1 MGSNIHS
8 ANPVVRSLIE
18 CTAPRPALL
27 AASRGILPLPQAD
40 LLEVLANFA
49 TGGDAELATNARST
63 IQEQQESDI
72 DAAVRSG
79 DVAPIVLGFVAEM
92 QSLPARTA
100 EAVIANPATP
110 AKSLVKLAK
119 NTVEGTILE
128 LLALNQQLLIQNPEL
143 IDAIKD
149 NPNRTAEAARRAT
162 ETRSEFFEK
171 ERGAQQIANE
181 LRAQGNEAA
190 AEFIESADFAA
201 DMDAAGITDDDAL
214 FFAKH
219 IEVLDR
225 ETDDSWMSLEFI
237 EEIYEETEE
246 QRRAVFEKILGD
258 LSSED
263 DPSTGERISM
273 LNRIIKMGVKDRV
286 KLGMKGD
293 REARNILIRD
303 PNKLVASAVINNPKI
318 TEQEVERIA
327 TMRSVPEEVLRQIA
341 TNRQWQRSYM
351 IQLSL
356 AKNPRTPLGNS
367 MAIMNRLQL
376 RDLTGLQ
383 KDRNVPEAVRKHAQR
398 LVNARTGGKS

>member
-18 CTAPRPALL
+18 GAAPRPAQL

-40 LLEVLANFA
+40 LFEVLVSFA
-49 TGGDAELATNARST
+49 TSNDPELSANAKAAFAEQS
-63 IQEQQESDI
+63 QSDL

-79 DVAPIVLGFVAEM
+79 NAAPIVLGFVAEM
-92 QSLPARTA
+92 PSVSMQTA
-100 EAVIANPATP
+100 ESIVANPLTP
-110 AKSLVKLAK
+110 AESLICLAK
-119 NTVEGTILE
+119 QTEQGPILE
-128 LLALNQQLLIQNPEL
+128 LLALNQQLLIQNPKL
-143 IDAIKD
+143 IDAIID

-171 ERGAQQIANE
+171 ERGAQQIVNE

-190 AEFIESADFAA
+190 AEFIENSEFAE
-201 DMDAAGITDDDAL
+201 DMDAAGISDEDAL

-246 QRRAVFEKILGD
+246 QRRAVYEKILGD

-263 DPSTGERISM
+263 DESASDRISM

-341 TNRQWQRSYM
+341 TNRQWQRSYL
-351 IQLSL
+351 IQLCL

-376 RDLTGLQ
+376 RDLIGLQ